1 MTGAVPFAAVL
12 PSRNE
17 PATIAAVTTAVD
29 TALADDR
36 ALIVHAD
43 SSDDP
48 TTARI
53 FTATPTR
60 ARKISLT
67 SLPRGKGTQILRALT
82 RLPGG
87 TGPVLIADTDTRNP
101 DPQVYR
107 ALLDRVSASGGCA
120 IADYPRY
127 WDEANLTS
135 HLARPLIAAT
145 TGHDIPQ
152 PLAGDLALPARAV
165 RAALLADLELAP
177 DLAGAVDGYGIDAFL
192 LLTAA
197 RTGPVSSV
205 PLHTPKQHAAS
216 FPHLQQIYDQAV
228 PVLLALTT
236 HQQPQ
241 AAKAPSA
248 ARYRPAERQ
257 VAPERRAAM
266 LAALGELVPA
276 RTRYDSP
283 PWPLPV
289 ADALHAVRSG
299 TAPHQAARALW
310 PAYVH
315 RVCTWL
321 TAPPSGGRAADLAA
335 THARLATALTPS
347 TARSRTP

>member
-1 MTGAVPFAAVL
+1 MTPPPAAAVL

-29 TALADDR
+29 TALDDDR
-36 ALIVHAD
+36 AVIVHAD

-48 TTARI
+48 ATARI
-53 FTATPTR
+53 FNATPTR

-67 SLPRGKGTQILRALT
+67 DLPRGKGTQIFHALT
-82 RLPGG
+82 HLPGG

-101 DPQVYR
+101 NPAVYR
-107 ALLDRVSASGGCA
+107 ALLDRALESGGCA

-145 TGHDIPQ
+145 TGHDVPQ

-165 RAALLADLELAP
+165 RAALLADLKLAP

-197 RTGPVSSV
+197 RTGPVSSI
-205 PLHTPKQHAAS
+205 PLHAPKQHAAS
-216 FPHLQQIYDQAV
+216 FPHLQRIYDQAV

-236 HQQPQ
+236 RQPPPP
-241 AAKAPSA
+241 AGEARPA

-257 VAPERRAAM
+257 VAPERLASM
-266 LAALGELVPA
+266 LAALGELAPA
-276 RTRYDSP
+276 EPRYDAA

-289 ADALHAVRSG
+289 AEAWHAVRSG
-299 TAPHQAARALW
+299 TTPYQAAQTLW

-315 RVCTWL
+315 RVRTWL

-335 THARLATALTPS
+335 AHATLATALAPT